1 LSKAENAVKKDLQ
14 KREQEMK
21 KCVLILKIYLYNI
34 NMKKFAQFVKLFYIW
49 IKANNIEITFNA

>member
-1 LSKAENAVKKDLQ
+1 
-14 KREQEMK
+14 MK

-49 IKANNIEITFNA
+49 IKANNREIAFNA